1 METNQPEKP
10 VIPCVFQLCSALSE
24 IINDPAAP
32 RLQTVKIV
40 IGLRAY
46 TQAAEAMQAALEIVD
61 AEDRNMDTAKAAILA
76 ALPSEIPSSLRNAL
90 TR

>member
-1 METNQPEKP
+1 METNQTEKP
-10 VIPCVFQLCSALSE
+10 VIPCAFQLRSALSE

-40 IGLRAY
+40 MGLLAY

-61 AEDRNMDTAKAAILA
+61 RESRNMDTAKAAILA